1 MDTFEDPL
9 EGIPFET
16 LIVAKR
22 IGGAMNLGD
31 VVMGNFETIIPINK
45 NSPFSRLNQIVSIQ
59 KSHYVTCWFNAKYES
74 MAMWD
79 LYSNENGIAIK
90 VKFQDLM
97 KYLKPSIPGQ
107 NLVEY
112 FCGKVSYQNLRPGDP
127 YDPDTLKKLKRIAL
141 RKDDSYSHEKE
152 IRFVVKSNKSEE
164 SGLFSE
170 KLPLTKMDI
179 EIIPHPRM
187 AKWKI
192 NNVLTLLKSKRLG
205 KRLRSSEIR
214 LR

>member
-22 IGGAMNLGD
+22 LGGEMNLGD
-31 VVMGNFETIIPINK
+31 FVMNNIESIIPIKTNW
-45 NSPFSRLNQIVSIQ
+45 PFSRLNQIASIQ
-59 KSHYVTCWFNAKYES
+59 KSQYVTCWFNAKYES

-79 LYSNENGIAIK
+79 LYSNENGIALK
-90 VKFQDLM
+90 VKFGDLK
-97 KYLKPSIPGQ
+97 KYLKPSIPEQ
-107 NLVEY
+107 NMTEY

-127 YDPDTLKKLKRIAL
+127 YDPDTLKKLKRVAL
-141 RKDDSYSHEKE
+141 RKDNSYAHEKE
-152 IRFVVKSNKSEE
+152 IRFVVKPKTNNET
-164 SGLFSE
+164 GLFSE
-170 KLPLTKMDI
+170 KLPLTKMDV

-192 NNVLTLLKSKRLG
+192 DNVLTLLKSKRLG
-205 KRLRSSEIR
+205 KRLKPSEIR